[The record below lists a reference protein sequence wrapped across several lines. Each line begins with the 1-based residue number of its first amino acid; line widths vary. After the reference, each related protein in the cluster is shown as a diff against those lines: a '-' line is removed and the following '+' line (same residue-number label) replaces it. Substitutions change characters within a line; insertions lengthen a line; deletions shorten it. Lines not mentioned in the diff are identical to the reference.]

1 MIVQDDENI
10 ESLPWYR
17 YGMVWMIIMLP
28 LTVVVA
34 ALITVGIAMQNAPTL
49 TTNVG
54 SNINTAPSQT
64 EP

>member
-1 MIVQDDENI
+1 MIMQDDENI

-34 ALITVGIAMQNAPTL
+34 ALFTVGIAMQNAPILNNHTVDKVSTVPL
-49 TTNVG
+49 KR
-54 SNINTAPSQT
+54 AP
-64 EP
+64 